1 MKGKGL
7 ILINTGDGK
16 GKTTAALGTALRAAG
31 HGMKVLIV
39 QFIKMAARTGELKA
53 LKNLPNVEV
62 RPMGKGFILSEEDLE
77 RARAAAR
84 EAWRFAEEKLRSGE
98 YDLVVL
104 DEINYAVHYGLLDVD
119 EVIRGLKGRSDRTHV
134 ILTGRKAHPKLIEI
148 ADTVTEMVEVKHH
161 FKKGIK
167 AVRGIEF

>member
-1 MKGKGL
+1 MKGL

-31 HGMKVLIV
+31 HGMRVLIV
-39 QFIKMAARTGELKA
+39 QFIKMASRTGELRA
-53 LKNLPNVEV
+53 LKSLPNVEV

-77 RARAAAR
+77 RAREAAR
-84 EAWRFAEEKLRSGE
+84 EAWRFAVQKLQSGE

-119 EVIRGLKGRSDRTHV
+119 EVIRGLEGRSDGTHV